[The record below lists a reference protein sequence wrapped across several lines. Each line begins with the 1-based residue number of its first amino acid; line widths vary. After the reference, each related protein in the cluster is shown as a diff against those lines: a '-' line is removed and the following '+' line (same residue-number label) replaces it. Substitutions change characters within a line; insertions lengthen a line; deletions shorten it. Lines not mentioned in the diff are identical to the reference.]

1 VYSFSSVD
9 ERNLESN
16 LKTLNLVHKIG
27 KAVFI
32 ILGII
37 FLILGI
43 YNLIMMFTE
52 EDEAERERERESRK
66 IINWFANYNLKK
78 LL

>member
-1 VYSFSSVD
+1 MNEKSS
-9 ERNLESN
+9 
-16 LKTLNLVHKIG
+16 LKTLNLIHKIG

-37 FLILGI
+37 FLAVGI

-52 EDEAERERERESRK
+52 EDTEEDETERERERTK
-66 IINWFANYNLKK
+66 LILNKAKALK
-78 LL
+78 LIYGSYR